1 MLYSDRYT
9 RIMTQ
14 KSGERSAF
22 FPAIEKKYGLPMA
35 YWFDQMKLVEGLKYP
50 EQVSFL
56 RENHG
61 FSQAHANALV
71 MYSRGSTSSKRVSS
85 LDSYLAEFDE
95 PTIAKALEIFNVILK
110 KHPSAHIVIAWNKP
124 MVKLEDQYL
133 FALTIHKQHI
143 LLAPWGEH
151 MIDEFA
157 DRLVAFE
164 TNKKTFKVP
173 LDWKVDK
180 KLILDMVALR
190 LKQLNS

>member
-1 MLYSDRYT
+1 
-9 RIMTQ
+9 MTQ

-95 PTIAKALEIFNVILK
+95 PTIAKAQEIFNVILK